1 MKSHFAMKLIVL
13 AGLAMATGAAQAGIL
28 DATVMI
34 NRAANN
40 RTLTVRYDGATAVL
54 VELRI
59 NGVGAATRSVSDT
72 KASGETSFTLDLASL
87 ETGDNVVEI
96 ILYNADGKVVGSE
109 KTTVNVDRSGVGP
122 VFLEKPRQG
131 ATIQGPVEISLG
143 LRQELKNIFVSFFI
157 DDQLMVMKNFPPY
170 TYLWDTL
177 RIKNGWHEVQAWVV
191 DKNNNTFKTEK
202 MRVFVNNPGG
212 RTDRQGEGESAPVGN
227 NIDTN
232 AGGMANGL
240 RLGNGG
246 KGTASDPQLIAKM
259 PSSVGPIFAANT
271 IMPAVGQLAST
282 KSTRVAGG
290 QAAGQQTLR
299 PILNAKAPE
308 APVKS
313 VSNGNKVVTNPELRH
328 AANVPG
334 VVAINYGSRVPVSG
348 AFKISLN
355 GQAVNFDVEPR
366 VQDGIP
372 LTPFRHLFEQSG
384 GNVKW
389 LHDSKEVS
397 AEGMG
402 QKVWFQVGSDLAKV
416 NDLQLR
422 LELAPFIER
431 GRVLV
436 PMSFL
441 VDSLNVKVDFDAA
454 TGHVFVTS
462 NEKN

>member
-1 MKSHFAMKLIVL
+1 MKLIVL
-13 AGLAMATGAAQAGIL
+13 AGLALVTGAAQAGVL

-87 ETGDNVVEI
+87 ETGDNVVEV

-157 DDQLMVMKNFPPY
+157 DDELMVMKNFPPY
-170 TYLWDTL
+170 TYMWDTL
-177 RIKNGWHEVQAWVV
+177 RIKNGWHDVQAWVV

-212 RTDRQGEGESAPVGN
+212 RTDRQGDGGSNPVGN

-232 AGGMANGL
+232 TGGMANGL

-246 KGTASDPQLIAKM
+246 KGTASDPALVAKM
-259 PSSVGPIFAANT
+259 PTGSSAVYAANT
-271 IMPAVGQLAST
+271 IIPAVGQLAST
-282 KSTRVAGG
+282 KSTKVGGG
-290 QAAGQQTLR
+290 QAAGQQALR
-299 PILNAKAPE
+299 PTLNRSAANTSNAKIGS
-308 APVKS
+308 K
-313 VSNGNKVVTNPELRH
+313 PELRH
-328 AANVPG
+328 ASNVPG
-334 VVAINYGSRVPVSG
+334 VVSINYGARVPVSG

-355 GQAVNFDVEPR
+355 GQPIDFDVEPR
-366 VQDGIP
+366 VQEGIP

-384 GNVKW
+384 GTVKW
-389 LHDSKEVS
+389 THDSKEVN

-402 QKVWFQVGSDLAKV
+402 QKVWFQIGSELAKV

-422 LELAPFIER
+422 LEMAPFIER

-462 NEKN
+462 NDKK